1 VSANLFL
8 TVAYTWSHA
17 LTTYTNASYT
27 VIDPYHPS
35 HYYGNA
41 EGLNFP
47 QNASI
52 TAIWN
57 LPWFREA
64 HGLQAACSWRL
75 AILRHHYFPQRRLR
89 YSRVERCEP
98 GHCGTPGRDGPA
110 DQGAPEGHSMVYTAA
125 YQAPQ
130 PGNSETA
137 RAFLHSLAVE
147 TGEVRE
153 SFPSEGWPGLR
164 QIKGDYS

>member
-64 HGLQAACSWRL
+64 HGFKRL
-75 AILRHHYFPQRRLR
+75 VLGGWQYSDITTFRSGVSATAGLSIANQGIAVHPDATGRPIKGPQKVTQWFTPRPIRRLN
-89 YSRVERCEP
+89 
-98 GHCGTPGRDGPA
+98 PA
-110 DQGAPEGHSMVYTAA
+110 M
-125 YQAPQ
+125 
-130 PGNSETA
+130 
-137 RAFLHSLAVE
+137 LA
-147 TGEVRE
+147 
-153 SFPSEGWPGLR
+153 
-164 QIKGDYS
+164 